1 MDDEDEEE
9 EEDRINN
16 EYVQQDEEE
25 EEVGEEYL
33 KLILIFC
40 FILSCFLSFYTYFL
54 CLFSA
59 LKGSD
64 LGLDED
70 ADGGKKHLS
79 TVLSTTRLCSCEC
92 LRYDMNRRT
101 RSYIHYL
108 Y

>member
-25 EEVGEEYL
+25 EEVCEDYL

-40 FILSCFLSFYTYFL
+40 FILILSCFLSFYTSFL
-54 CLFSA
+54 CLLSA

-70 ADGGKKHLS
+70 ADGGKKYLPLLLS
-79 TVLSTTRLCSCEC
+79 TPSLCSCEDV
-92 LRYDMNRRT
+92 RYDMNRRT
-101 RSYIHYL
+101 RSYIH
-108 Y
+108 